1 MSRQST
7 TVALASVGL
16 ASLVVAAEL
25 YRRQR
30 RRGALVEAEPE
41 APATPAPAAP
51 AAPAAADAQQAP
63 VCSLTAKSLCHH

>member
-30 RRGALVEAEPE
+30 RRRAALVEAEPE
-41 APATPAPAAP
+41 APAPAALP
-51 AAPAAADAQQAP
+51 RGARDGALVAQG
-63 VCSLTAKSLCHH
+63 V